1 MVRIC
6 SYISSIY
13 NRFKKARKIKIMK
26 IVDETKEI
34 DNKRCKKEIEQSVGM
49 IEDLLIMANDL
60 TDDYTKYRMTK
71 AVEKI
76 KMFNNK
82 IK

>member
-1 MVRIC
+1 
-6 SYISSIY
+6 
-13 NRFKKARKIKIMK
+13 MK

-34 DNKRCKKEIEQSVGM
+34 DNKRCKREIGESAEL

-71 AVEKI
+71 AVKKI
-76 KMFNNK
+76 KMFNDK

>member
-1 MVRIC
+1 
-6 SYISSIY
+6 
-13 NRFKKARKIKIMK
+13 MK

-34 DNKRCKKEIEQSVGM
+34 DNKRCKKEILESIEL

-60 TDDYTKYRMTK
+60 KDDYTRYRLTK
-71 AVEKI
+71 ACDKI

>member
-1 MVRIC
+1 
-6 SYISSIY
+6 
-13 NRFKKARKIKIMK
+13 MK
-26 IVDETKEI
+26 ITDETKEI
-34 DNKRCKKEIEQSVGM
+34 DNKRCKREILESAEL

-60 TDDYTKYRMTK
+60 KDDYTKYRMTK
-71 AVEKI
+71 AVDKI

>member
-1 MVRIC
+1 
-6 SYISSIY
+6 
-13 NRFKKARKIKIMK
+13 MK
-26 IVDETKEI
+26 ITDETKEI
-34 DNKRCKKEIEQSVGM
+34 DNKRCKKEILENAEL

-60 TDDYTKYRMTK
+60 KDDYTKYRMTK
-71 AVEKI
+71 AVDKI

>member
-1 MVRIC
+1 M
-6 SYISSIY
+6 
-13 NRFKKARKIKIMK
+13 KIMK